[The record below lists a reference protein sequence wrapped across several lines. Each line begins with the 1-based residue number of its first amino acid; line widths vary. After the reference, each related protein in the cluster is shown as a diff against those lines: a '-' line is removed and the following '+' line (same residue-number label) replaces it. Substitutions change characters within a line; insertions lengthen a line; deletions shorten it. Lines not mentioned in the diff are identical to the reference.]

1 MYAYQLGGVCVS
13 IRGCTRINWGVY
25 VYQLGGV
32 HISIRGVY
40 AYQLGGVYVYQLG
53 GVRVSFRGCMIIVDL
68 NLIRY
73 LLNIPHHRLTLKP
86 PAIIL

>member
-1 MYAYQLGGVCVS
+1 VYAYQLGGVCVS

-32 HISIRGVY
+32 YVSNW
-40 AYQLGGVYVYQLG
+40 GVYVYQLG

-68 NLIRY
+68 KYNL
-73 LLNIPHHRLTLKP
+73 NK
-86 PAIIL
+86 

>member
-1 MYAYQLGGVCVS
+1 M
-13 IRGCTRINWGVY
+13 RINWGVY

-32 HISIRGVY
+32 RVSIGGCTCINWGVY

-68 NLIRY
+68 KKIHLV
-73 LLNIPHHRLTLKP
+73 LNTK
-86 PAIIL
+86 